1 MQIKGDAHP
10 CAPHWEAYCHYRER
24 QLVLTAPSAFRAKV
38 RRQQPGRCPRCQQM
52 LQDAESLALHDQDG
66 NHQNNRR
73 VTLVL

>member
-1 MQIKGDAHP
+1 
-10 CAPHWEAYCHYRER
+10 
-24 QLVLTAPSAFRAKV
+24 
-38 RRQQPGRCPRCQQM
+38 M